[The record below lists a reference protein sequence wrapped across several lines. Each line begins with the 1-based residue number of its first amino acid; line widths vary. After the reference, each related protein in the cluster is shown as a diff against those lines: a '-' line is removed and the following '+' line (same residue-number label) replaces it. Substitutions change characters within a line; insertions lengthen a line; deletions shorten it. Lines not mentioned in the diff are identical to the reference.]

1 MNETTI
7 GVGTSVVEKIDA
19 NFLTFRGSCIVFLVF
34 VMAFVLVLA
43 SWHCNEDRDGYEEG
57 PNTDIE
63 IVSIETEL

>member
-34 VMAFVLVLA
+34 VMAFVLA
-43 SWHCNEDRDGYEEG
+43 SWHCNEDRDGYEEPEFG
-57 PNTDIE
+57 Y
-63 IVSIETEL
+63 

>member
-43 SWHCNEDRDGYEEG
+43 SWHCNEDRDGYEKIM
-57 PNTDIE
+57 DIW
-63 IVSIETEL
+63 V